1 MEESRGDRM
10 CEQRS
15 GKEEM
20 ISASGHF
27 APAVCSIGVR
37 VELRASK

>member
-1 MEESRGDRM
+1 MEESRGVRV
-10 CEQRS
+10 CEEWS

-27 APAVCSIGVR
+27 APAVRSIGER
-37 VELRASK
+37 AELRASK